1 VSAKPESEVAVD
13 SPYVARFK
21 ELLVIAQR
29 RKNAQEKP
37 E

>member
-1 VSAKPESEVAVD
+1 VSAKPQVEVAVD
-13 SPYVARFK
+13 SPHVARLK
-21 ELLVIAQR
+21 ELLVVAQR